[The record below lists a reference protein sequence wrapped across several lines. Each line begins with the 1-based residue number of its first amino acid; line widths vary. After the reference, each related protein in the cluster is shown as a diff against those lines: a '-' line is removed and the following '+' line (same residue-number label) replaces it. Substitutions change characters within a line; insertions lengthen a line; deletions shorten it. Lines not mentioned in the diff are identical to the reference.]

1 MTLHHF
7 SLGNRTGGGRDLVKV
22 PFNTCASVAAEAMMD
37 GQEARLMAITMWLV
51 TRATLEWEVVG

>member
-22 PFNTCASVAAEAMMD
+22 PFNTCASVAADAMLD
-37 GQEARLMAITMWLV
+37 GQEARLMAITMRLV
-51 TRATLEWEVVG
+51 PMATLGWELVG